1 MPYLDIFGL
10 KFQKGIVIFEINTL
24 EYFLKQS
31 FEWKW
36 KSLNLGPAMPY
47 LGVLGSDF
55 EKVLSYLKLAPSN
68 LSKCKIS
75 SINKDA

>member
-1 MPYLDIFGL
+1 
-10 KFQKGIVIFEINTL
+10 
-24 EYFLKQS
+24 
-31 FEWKW
+31 
-36 KSLNLGPAMPY
+36 MPY